1 MHLDFSSLFVVL
13 NVLKAQVIFRYLLE
27 LISRQFL
34 PVCLAL
40 DVYLKRVVSL
50 LPAGALFWARN
61 DLFYLKDV

>member
-40 DVYLKRVVSL
+40 DVYLKRVVPL
-50 LPAGALFWARN
+50 LAGALFWARN

>member
-50 LPAGALFWARN
+50 LAGALF
-61 DLFYLKDV
+61 

>member
-50 LPAGALFWARN
+50 LAGALFWARN
-61 DLFYLKDV
+61 DLFYLQVV